1 MKLMKVTGVAALVLV
16 AGLVVAGQAEQAEQV
31 AESQTAGA
39 PVTSPTGANTK
50 IAVIDIERI
59 AAESIEGKALFEA
72 LRIENE
78 KLQEESTRLQQEI
91 RDLQAKLNSE
101 ILSQD
106 ARVRLQR
113 DVERKRTAAQRW
125 LEDAQAEF
133 EAKRQDGE
141 AKFQEKLAPIVE
153 AVAKEQGIGLIFRA
167 TPGLT
172 FVLDPALDISPLI
185 VQKLDEAMPPAGEGG
200 DANPK

>member
-1 MKLMKVTGVAALVLV
+1 MKLLKVASVAALML
-16 AGLVVAGQAEQAEQV
+16 VAGQAAE
-31 AESQTAGA
+31 AQTAGA
-39 PVTSPTGANTK
+39 AVTGPTGAATK

-59 AAESIEGKALFEA
+59 AAESNEGKALFEE
-72 LRIENE
+72 LRVENE

-91 RDLQAKLNSE
+91 RDMQSKLNSE

-106 ARVRLQR
+106 AKVRLQR
-113 DVERKRTAAQRW
+113 DVDRKRTDAQRW

-141 AKFQEKLAPIVE
+141 QKFQAKLAPIVE

-172 FVLDPALDISPLI
+172 FVLDPSLDISPLI
-185 VQKLDEAMPPAGEGG
+185 VQKLDEAMPPTGGGG
-200 DANPK
+200 DANPQ

>member
-1 MKLMKVTGVAALVLV
+1 MKLLEVASVAALMLV
-16 AGLVVAGQAEQAEQV
+16 ASQAAE
-31 AESQTAGA
+31 AQTAGA
-39 PVTSPTGANTK
+39 PVTGPTGAATK

-59 AAESIEGKALFEA
+59 AAESNEGKALFEE

-91 RDLQAKLNSE
+91 RDMQAKLNSE

-106 ARVRLQR
+106 ARLRLQR
-113 DVERKRTAAQRW
+113 DAERKRTDAQRW
-125 LEDAQAEF
+125 LEDAQAAF

-141 AKFQEKLAPIVE
+141 VKFQEKLAPIVE
-153 AVAKEQGIGLIFRA
+153 AVAREQGIGLIFRA

-172 FVLDPALDISPLI
+172 FVLDPTLDISPLI

-200 DANPK
+200 DANPPQ

>member
-1 MKLMKVTGVAALVLV
+1 MKLLKVAGVAALVLV
-16 AGLVVAGQAEQAEQV
+16 PGLVVGEAGQAAG
-31 AESQTAGA
+31 SQTAGA
-39 PVTSPTGANTK
+39 TVTSPTGANTK
-50 IAVIDIERI
+50 IAVIDIELI
-59 AAESIEGKALFEA
+59 AAESKEGKALFEE
-72 LRIENE
+72 LRTENE
-78 KLQEESTRLQQEI
+78 KLQEESTHLQQEI
-91 RDLQAKLNSE
+91 GDMQAKLNSD

-113 DVERKRTAAQRW
+113 DVERKRTDGQRW
-125 LEDAQAEF
+125 LEDAQAAF

-153 AVAKEQGIGLIFRA
+153 AVAKEHGIGLIFRA

-172 FVLDPALDISPLI
+172 FVLDPSLDISPLI
-185 VQKLDEAMPPAGEGG
+185 VQKLDEATPPVGGGG

>member
-1 MKLMKVTGVAALVLV
+1 MKLLRVASVGALVV
-16 AGLVVAGQAEQAEQV
+16 IAGFAAVTA
-31 AESQTAGA
+31 AESQTATGA
-39 PVTSPTGANTK
+39 TVTSPTGANTK

-59 AAESIEGKALFEA
+59 AAESAEGKALFEE
-72 LRIENE
+72 LRVEND
-78 KLQEESTRLQQEI
+78 KLQEESNRLQQEI
-91 RDLQAKLNSE
+91 QEMQAKLNSD

-106 ARVRLQR
+106 ARLRLQR
-113 DVERKRTAAQRW
+113 DAERKRTDAQRW

-141 AKFQEKLAPIVE
+141 VQFQAKLAPVVE

-172 FVLDPALDISPLI
+172 FVLDPSLDISLLI
-185 VQKLDEAMPPAGEGG
+185 VQKLDEMMPPAGEGG
-200 DANPK
+200 DAKPQ

>member
-1 MKLMKVTGVAALVLV
+1 MKLLKVASVAALMLV
-16 AGLVVAGQAEQAEQV
+16 AGHFGRAAEA
-31 AESQTAGA
+31 QTAGA
-39 PVTSPTGANTK
+39 AVTGPTGAATK

-59 AAESIEGKALFEA
+59 AAESNEGKALFEE

-91 RDLQAKLNSE
+91 RDMQAKLNSE

-113 DVERKRTAAQRW
+113 DVERKQTDAQRW

-141 AKFQEKLAPIVE
+141 QKFQAKLAPIVE
-153 AVAKEQGIGLIFRA
+153 AVAQEQGIGLIFRA

-172 FVLDPALDISPLI
+172 FVLDPSLDISPLI
-185 VQKLDEAMPPAGEGG
+185 VQKLDEAAPPAGGGG
-200 DANPK
+200 DANPQ

>member
-1 MKLMKVTGVAALVLV
+1 MKLTKVANVAALALIVGLV
-16 AGLVVAGQAEQAEQV
+16 AVTAAQAQTTVAG
-31 AESQTAGA
+31 
-39 PVTSPTGANTK
+39 PTGADTK

-59 AAESIEGKALFEA
+59 AAESNEGKALFEE
-72 LRIENE
+72 LRTEND
-78 KLQEESTRLQQEI
+78 KLQEESRRLQQEI
-91 RDLQAKLNSE
+91 QDMQAKLNSE

-113 DVERKRTAAQRW
+113 DVERKRTDAQRW
-125 LEDAQAEF
+125 LEDAQAAF

-141 AKFQEKLAPIVE
+141 AKFQEKLAPVVE
-153 AVAKEQGIGLIFRA
+153 QVAREQGIGLIFRI

-185 VQKLDEAMPPAGEGG
+185 VQKLDETSASTGEGAG
-200 DANPK
+200 SNPQQ

>member
-1 MKLMKVTGVAALVLV
+1 MKLLKVAGVAALVLV
-16 AGLVVAGQAEQAEQV
+16 PGLVVGEAGQTAG
-31 AESQTAGA
+31 SQTAGA
-39 PVTSPTGANTK
+39 TVTSPTGANTK
-50 IAVIDIERI
+50 IAVIDIELI
-59 AAESIEGKALFEA
+59 AAESKEGKALFEE
-72 LRIENE
+72 LRTENE

-91 RDLQAKLNSE
+91 GDMQAKFNSE

-113 DVERKRTAAQRW
+113 DVERKTTDAQRW
-125 LEDAQAEF
+125 LEDAQAAF

-172 FVLDPALDISPLI
+172 FVLDPSLDISPLI
-185 VQKLDEAMPPAGEGG
+185 VQKLDEATPPAGGGG

>member
-1 MKLMKVTGVAALVLV
+1 MKLLKVASVAALMLV
-16 AGLVVAGQAEQAEQV
+16 AGLVAVTA

-39 PVTSPTGANTK
+39 TVSSPAGANTK

-59 AAESIEGKALFEA
+59 AAESNEGKALFEE
-72 LRIENE
+72 LRKENE

-91 RDLQAKLNSE
+91 RDMQAKLNSE

-106 ARVRLQR
+106 ARKRLQR
-113 DVERKRTAAQRW
+113 DADRKRTDAQRW

-133 EAKRQDGE
+133 EAKQQDGE
-141 AKFQEKLAPIVE
+141 AKFQEKLGPIVE

-172 FVLDPALDISPLI
+172 FVLDPSLDISSLI
-185 VQKLDEAMPPAGEGG
+185 VQKLDEATPPAGEGG
-200 DANPK
+200 DANPQ

>member
-1 MKLMKVTGVAALVLV
+1 MKSMKVASVAALLLV
-16 AGLVVAGQAEQAEQV
+16 AGLVAVPAV
-31 AESQTAGA
+31 ESQTAGA
-39 PVTSPTGANTK
+39 GTAVTGPSGATTK

-59 AAESIEGKALFEA
+59 AAESSEGKALFEA
-72 LRIENE
+72 LRAEND
-78 KLQEESTRLQQEI
+78 KLQGESQRLQQEI
-91 RDLQAKLNSE
+91 RDMQAKLNSE

-113 DVERKRTAAQRW
+113 DVERKQTDAQRW
-125 LEDAQAEF
+125 LEDAQQEF

-141 AKFQEKLAPIVE
+141 QQFQTKLAPIVE

-172 FVLDPALDISPLI
+172 FVLDPALDISPL
-185 VQKLDEAMPPAGEGG
+185 VVKKLDETAASTGDGGAG
-200 DANPK
+200 NPQ